1 MDNVE
6 DNLEKKRD
14 MALLSW
20 IQYAPYGVFTLDT
33 SLRVQTWNQWMEAH
47 SAFSSAEIKGRP
59 LFEIFPELVKRKL
72 ESPFQRA
79 LKGESS
85 VLSASLHHHLLS
97 FKSSMSGEE
106 SGLMRQTARVSPLI
120 YDEEICGVIGVIE
133 DVTQREHQA
142 ATLMEQYRRDEA
154 LSWALFHLLKADEP
168 RKIVRQLFF
177 KIAELLD
184 FDTFFLYLRD
194 FGSDTVKL
202 YEAGGISHEFEQQF
216 LEYGPFSKA
225 ADAQG
230 PIFLNSIKDSQDS
243 SHSLLK
249 EANISSAIV
258 IPLRV
263 NHKSLGSF
271 CFASWNRDHVA
282 PGEPELLS
290 TVAQYLAMALD
301 KDNTNKELEESVK
314 RETAVRKVAEAAG
327 RAKDDF
333 LAALSHELRTP
344 LNPVLLIAS
353 DSAENDELSP
363 AVRAQFKT
371 ILQNVEV
378 EARLIDDLLDMT
390 RINNG
395 KLTLRMEKVN
405 VHTALR
411 EAIRTIQVDISAKGI
426 RFSVNLA
433 SEQTMVLGDPV
444 RLQQIFWNVLKNA
457 VKFTPEG
464 GRITIETFLTS
475 GGDRINI
482 AITDT
487 GIGMSPEELERI
499 FSAFSQGDHYQE
511 NSSRF
516 GGLGLGL
523 AISRKLVE
531 FHSGQIRASSKGRD
545 QGSTF
550 SIDLPLLEDRKQ
562 KLPEKSANA
571 LRH

>member
-1 MDNVE
+1 ME

-14 MALLSW
+14 LALLSW
-20 IQYAPYGVFTLDT
+20 IQYAPYGIFTLDT
-33 SLRVQTWNQWMEAH
+33 SLRVQSWNQWMEAH
-47 SAFSSAEIKGRP
+47 STLSGAQIKGRS
-59 LFEIFPELVKRKL
+59 LFDIFPELVKRKL
-72 ESPFQRA
+72 ELPFQRA

-85 VLSASLHHHLLS
+85 LLSASLHHHLLS
-97 FKSSMSGEE
+97 FKSPMSGDEN
-106 SGLMRQTARVSPLI
+106 GLMRQTARVSPLI
-120 YDEEICGVIGVIE
+120 FEGEICGVIGVIE

-142 ATLMEQYRRDEA
+142 ASLMEQYRRDEA
-154 LSWALFHLLKADEP
+154 LSWSLFHLLKAEEP
-168 RKIVRQLFF
+168 RKTVRQLFF

-184 FDTFFLYLRD
+184 FDTFFLYLREV
-194 FGSDTVKL
+194 GSGRVKL
-202 YEAGGISHEFEQQF
+202 YEAGGITDDLLEQF
-216 LEYGPFSKA
+216 VDYEPLSKM
-225 ADAQG
+225 ADAEE
-230 PIFLNSIKDSQDS
+230 PAFLNSIKNSQDPDY
-243 SHSLLK
+243 SLLK
-249 EANISSAIV
+249 EARISSAIV

-263 NHKSLGSF
+263 NQKSLGSF
-271 CFASWNRDHVA
+271 CFGSWNRDQIA
-282 PGEPELLS
+282 PGELELLS

-301 KDNTNKELEESVK
+301 KDNTNRELEESFR
-314 RETAVRKVAEAAG
+314 REKVVREMAEAAG

-333 LAALSHELRTP
+333 LAVLSHELRTP

-353 DSAENDELSP
+353 DSAEDDELPP

-395 KLTLRMEKVN
+395 KLNLRMETVN
-405 VHTALR
+405 AHAVLR
-411 EAIRTIQVDISAKGI
+411 EAIRTIQVDIAAKGI
-426 RFSVNLA
+426 RLSTNLA
-433 SEQTMVLGDPV
+433 PEQIMVSADPV

-464 GRITIETFLTS
+464 GKISIETFLTT
-475 GGDRINI
+475 GRDRINI

-487 GIGMSPEELERI
+487 GIGMNSEELERI
-499 FSAFSQGDHYQE
+499 FSAFSQGDHNQE

-531 FHSGQIRASSKGRD
+531 FHSGHISATSNGRN

-550 SIDLPLLEDRKQ
+550 SIELPLARNSQIEIARTAGK
-562 KLPEKSANA
+562 
-571 LRH
+571 

>member
-1 MDNVE
+1 MDNVDE
-6 DNLEKKRD
+6 SLEKKRD

-20 IQYAPYGVFTLDT
+20 IEFAPYGVFSLDT
-33 SLRVQTWNQWMEAH
+33 SLCVQSWNRWMESQ
-47 SAFSSAEIKGRP
+47 SAFSFAAVKGRP
-59 LFEIFPELVKRKL
+59 LFEIFPDLIQRRL

-85 VLSASLHHHLLS
+85 VLSATLHHYLLS
-97 FKSSMSGEE
+97 FKSPMSGDVNA
-106 SGLMRQTARVSPLI
+106 LMRQTARVSPLI
-120 YDEEICGVIGVIE
+120 FEGEVCGVIVVIE

-154 LSWALFHLLKADEP
+154 LSWALFHLLKAEEP
-168 RKIVRQLFF
+168 RKTVRQLFF

-184 FDTFFLYLRD
+184 FDTFFVYLRD

-202 YEAGGISHEFEQQF
+202 YESGGVLPEFEQQF
-216 LEYGPFSKA
+216 LEYEPFSKA

-230 PIFLNSIKDSQDS
+230 PIFLNSIKDSQDPS
-243 SHSLLK
+243 YSLLK
-249 EANISSAIV
+249 EARISSAII

-263 NHKSLGSF
+263 NHKCLGLF
-271 CFASWNRDHVA
+271 CFGSWNRDHIA

-301 KDNTNKELEESVK
+301 KDNTNRELEESFK
-314 RETAVRKVAEAAG
+314 REKVVREMAEAAG
-327 RAKDDF
+327 RAKDNF
-333 LAALSHELRTP
+333 LAVLSHELRTP

-353 DSAENDELSP
+353 DSAENNELSP
-363 AVRAQFKT
+363 AVRSQFKT
-371 ILQNVEV
+371 ILQNIEV

-395 KLTLRMEKVN
+395 KLSLRKETVN
-405 VHTALR
+405 AHTVLR
-411 EAIRTIQVDISAKGI
+411 EAIRTTQVDITTKGI
-426 RFSVNLA
+426 RLSTNLA
-433 SEQTMVLGDPV
+433 ADQATVSADPV
-444 RLQQIFWNVLKNA
+444 RLQQVFWNVLKNA

-464 GRITIETFLTS
+464 GKISIETFLTTR
-475 GGDRINI
+475 GDRINI

-487 GIGMSPEELERI
+487 GIGMNSEELERI
-499 FSAFSQGDHYQE
+499 FSAFSQGDHNQE

-523 AISRKLVE
+523 AISKKLLE
-531 FHSGQIRASSKGRD
+531 FHSGQISASSNGRN

-550 SIDLPLLEDRKQ
+550 SIDLPLAQNRL
-562 KLPEKSANA
+562 
-571 LRH
+571 